1 MDQKIDHIN
10 QNNQIKKMGGKR
22 PGAGRKVGA
31 KTLILKDMSAEILAA
46 ANPRAIWTR
55 LLESKDERIVLE
67 AAKYLSNR
75 IHGMPTQAISGDSDG
90 SPIIIQFAGVSHTIQ
105 WLGGIVDAIQTS
117 NQQDN

>member
-10 QNNQIKKMGGKR
+10 QNNQVKKMGGKR

-75 IHGMPTQAISGDSDG
+75 IHGMPTQATTVSNADG
-90 SPIIIQFAGVSHTIQ
+90 SNLAALQVVYISH
-105 WLGGIVDAIQTS
+105 LTS
-117 NQQDN
+117 TTN